1 MTTRLFGQRIQR
13 VEDPALLRG
22 QGRFTD
28 DITADGVL
36 HAAFVR
42 APMAHGR
49 VLSIDADAARAL
61 PGVHAVISAA
71 DLPEKLRTRR
81 IPLDVPNP
89 AIRHPFTE
97 TPLVVDEVV
106 FAGQAVMVVVAESR
120 HVAEDAV
127 QLIMV
132 EYDVLPPAVNVE
144 AAFAA
149 GAAPAHAALPDNLAA
164 RWSHNYG
171 DVDVAFAN
179 AAHTLTRTYHQ
190 HRGTGCPMEGRA
202 VLAEYD
208 ARARQF
214 LVHTATQAPH
224 GIRRAIAEMFDIP
237 ETDVRVVAPDVG
249 GGFGPKLLTYPEEI
263 VVPYCARLLNR
274 PVKWTEDRR
283 EHLTVTAQE
292 RDQVWNVAM
301 AVDADGR
308 ITALRGHLL
317 HDTGAFVPWGIIMPY
332 ISSTTFPGPYVI
344 PNFRFDTSVVFTN
357 KVPTSPMRGAGR
369 PQAVFAMERLM
380 DEMADMLGLDRAEFR
395 RRNLIQTEQMPYPV
409 GLIFR
414 DGQPMTYDSGDYPRC
429 QQMALD
435 AAGWDEF
442 ASRQQEALK
451 HGRYIGQGVAN
462 YVEGTGLGPFEGA
475 TARIL
480 LSGRVLLQTGAAAQ
494 GQGHRT
500 VLAQIAA
507 DSFNVP
513 LDMVDVE
520 IGDTASIAVGVGTF
534 ASRMMVN
541 AGSSTRTSS
550 DAVALKLRQI
560 TAAYFDAKLDEVEM
574 EGGVVRVLG
583 RQGQQLSFA
592 DIAKMASGRPGFS
605 LPKGV
610 EPGLQATHYFAPPQ
624 AAYSNGSH
632 VAEVEVDPETGLIT
646 ILRYIVAH
654 DCGRLVNPLL
664 VDGQIQGGVA
674 HGIGNALLEQMRY
687 DEDGNPLTTSLA
699 DYLLPEAGNVPDC
712 IITHMESP
720 SPLNPLGVK
729 GAGEGG
735 TIPAPAAIIA
745 AVEDALR
752 PFGVRITET
761 PILPE
766 RLCNLIDAGMASRND

>member
-1 MTTRLFGQRIQR
+1 MTTRLFGKRIQR
-13 VEDPALLRG
+13 VEDPALLTG
-22 QGRFTD
+22 KGRFTD
-28 DITADGVL
+28 DIQADFTL
-36 HAAFVR
+36 YAAFVR

-49 VLSIDADAARAL
+49 IISVDCTEARAL
-61 PGVHAVISAA
+61 PGVHLVLSAA
-71 DLPEKLRTRR
+71 DLPEKLRNRH
-81 IPLDVPNP
+81 IPLDVPNA
-89 AIRHPFTE
+89 AIRYPFTE

-106 FAGQAVMVVVAESR
+106 FAGQAVAIVVADSR
-120 HVAEDAV
+120 HIAEDGVALV
-127 QLIMV
+127 QV
-132 EYDVLPPAVNVE
+132 EYEPLVPVVDVE
-144 AAFAA
+144 E
-149 GAAPAHAALPDNLAA
+149 GYAPNSALAHSTTADNIAA
-164 RWSHNYG
+164 RWSLNYG
-171 DVDVAFAN
+171 DADAAFAN
-179 AAHTLTRTYHQ
+179 AAHTLSRTYRQ
-190 HRGTGCPMEGRA
+190 HRGTGCPMENRA
-202 VLAEYD
+202 VMAEYD
-208 ARARQF
+208 ARAKSF
-214 LVHTATQAPH
+214 HVHTATQAPH
-224 GIRRAIAEMFDIP
+224 GIRRAIAEMFDMP

-263 VVPYCARLLNR
+263 VVPYCARLLRR
-274 PVKWTEDRR
+274 PVKWAEDRR
-283 EHLTVTAQE
+283 EHLTTTAQE
-292 RDQVWNVAM
+292 RDQVWHVAI
-301 AVDADGR
+301 ATDTDGK
-308 ITALRGHLL
+308 ILALKGQLI

-332 ISSTTFPGPYVI
+332 ISSTTFPGPYVV
-344 PNFRFDTSVVFTN
+344 PNYKFDTSAVFTN

-380 DEMADMLGLDRAEFR
+380 DEMADIVGIDRAEMR
-395 RRNLIQTEQMPYPV
+395 RRNLIQPEQMPYPV

-435 AAGWDEF
+435 LAGWDDF
-442 ASRQQEALK
+442 AHRQQEALK
-451 HGRYIGQGVAN
+451 QGRYIGQGVAN

-507 DSFNVP
+507 DQFNVP
-513 LDMVDVE
+513 LELVDVE

-541 AGSSTRTSS
+541 AGSSTRNASET
-550 DAVALKLRQI
+550 VATKLKHI
-560 TAAYFDAKLDEVEM
+560 TAAVFDVPFEDIEM
-574 EGGVVRVLG
+574 ADGEVRVKG
-583 RQGQQLSFA
+583 RQGQRLTFA
-592 DIAKMASGRPGFS
+592 EIAKMASGRPGFS
-605 LPKGV
+605 LPKGI
-610 EPGLQATHYFAPPQ
+610 EPGLQSTNYFAPPQ

-632 VAEVEVDPETGLIT
+632 VAEVEVDPETGLVT

-654 DCGRLVNPLL
+654 DCGKLINPLL

-687 DEDGNPLTTSLA
+687 DSDGNPLTTSLA

-752 PFGVRITET
+752 PFNVRITET

-766 RLCNLIDAGMASRND
+766 RLCQLIDAGAASRND

>member
-1 MTTRLFGQRIQR
+1 
-13 VEDPALLRG
+13 
-22 QGRFTD
+22 
-28 DITADGVL
+28 
-36 HAAFVR
+36 
-42 APMAHGR
+42 
-49 VLSIDADAARAL
+49 
-61 PGVHAVISAA
+61 
-71 DLPEKLRTRR
+71 
-81 IPLDVPNP
+81 
-89 AIRHPFTE
+89 
-97 TPLVVDEVV
+97 
-106 FAGQAVMVVVAESR
+106 
-120 HVAEDAV
+120 
-127 QLIMV
+127 
-132 EYDVLPPAVNVE
+132 
-144 AAFAA
+144 
-149 GAAPAHAALPDNLAA
+149 
-164 RWSHNYG
+164 
-171 DVDVAFAN
+171 
-179 AAHTLTRTYHQ
+179 
-190 HRGTGCPMEGRA
+190 
-202 VLAEYD
+202 
-208 ARARQF
+208 
-214 LVHTATQAPH
+214 
-224 GIRRAIAEMFDIP
+224 
-237 ETDVRVVAPDVG
+237 
-249 GGFGPKLLTYPEEI
+249 
-263 VVPYCARLLNR
+263 
-274 PVKWTEDRR
+274 
-283 EHLTVTAQE
+283 
-292 RDQVWNVAM
+292 
-301 AVDADGR
+301 
-308 ITALRGHLL
+308 
-317 HDTGAFVPWGIIMPY
+317 
-332 ISSTTFPGPYVI
+332 
-344 PNFRFDTSVVFTN
+344 
-357 KVPTSPMRGAGR
+357 
-369 PQAVFAMERLM
+369 
-380 DEMADMLGLDRAEFR
+380 
-395 RRNLIQTEQMPYPV
+395 MPYPV